1 MSNPFDARPRSQTLV
16 LAGAMVLLASR
27 SFGQG
32 SVGIFDTDGEL
43 GCLHGALELGIGVAY
58 SQGVG
63 SVGGGDIPSLTAT
76 AGGGELLELDVGWRL
91 NPNLL
96 FGAYGNGAKLN
107 PRMAFAGADVW
118 SFAAGLHANWHFLP
132 GKPVDPWIEF
142 GGGYRVYWIAQPEG
156 TDYRHGLDV
165 VRIQLGV
172 DTPLTRQIA
181 IAAFVGGALSLFL
194 TRQGPLENSY
204 SSIPS
209 PQITAF
215 FNAGLMARFDLF
227 GAQACP

>member
-1 MSNPFDARPRSQTLV
+1 MSSQTTILV
-16 LAGAMVLLASR
+16 CAMVLLAGR

-32 SVGIFDTDGEL
+32 SVGIVDTDEGL
-43 GCLHGALELGIGVAY
+43 GCLQGALELGIGVAY
-58 SQGVG
+58 AQGVG
-63 SVGGGDIPSLTAT
+63 SVGGSDIPSLTET

-96 FGAYGNGAKLN
+96 LGAYGTGAKFN
-107 PRMAFAGADVW
+107 PRRAFAGADVW
-118 SFAAGLHANWHFLP
+118 TFAAGLHANWHVLP
-132 GKPVDPWIEF
+132 GKPVDPWIAL
-142 GGGYRVYWIAQPEG
+142 GGGYRVYWVAQLEG
-156 TDYRHGLDV
+156 TDYRHGLDI

-172 DTPLTRQIA
+172 DTPLTKQIA
-181 IAAFVGGALSLFL
+181 ISAFFGGALSLFL

-204 SSIPS
+204 SSISS

-215 FNAGLMARFDLF
+215 FNAGLMARFDFF